1 MKRTVTNKE
10 RYAALCAQEAS
21 ICVYDQPW
29 WMDAVC
35 GAKNWDVLLYEKNG
49 NILGT
54 LPYYVREKLGLRYIT
69 QPPFTQHNGPWIKYP
84 PQQTESK
91 RISYEREVLDGLME
105 QVERLGVCHYQQ
117 QFSPKLTNWLPL
129 YWRGYQQT
137 TRYTYRLPDIHDPEA
152 LFAAFQHNKRKNINK
167 ALKQD
172 FQIGFDLSA
181 EEFYAHH
188 KASLAKQGQPISY
201 SFDLF
206 QKMYQAAYQNNGG
219 RTIWLRDGDGTLLCA
234 LFNLWDKQWGYDL
247 ISAIDPATRSTG
259 APDLLVYRMI
269 EFLSGKVPGYD
280 FEGSM
285 IEGVEE
291 SFRHFGATQ
300 TPYFSIHKTYT
311 QNPLLRAVIAGKLR

>member
-35 GAKNWDVLLYEKNG
+35 GADNWDVLLYEKNG

-54 LPYYVREKLGLRYIT
+54 LPYYVKIRYGLKYIT

-91 RISYEREVLDGLME
+91 RISHEREVLDGLME

-152 LFAAFQHNKRKNINK
+152 LLPAVNSDKRRNIRNAQNAGLQFK
-167 ALKQD
+167 
-172 FQIGFDLSA
+172 FDLSA
-181 EEFYAHH
+181 ATFYQFH
-188 KASLAKQGQPISY
+188 KDCLQKQGKEISY

-206 QKMYQAAYQNNGG
+206 QRMYDAAYQHHGG
-219 RTIWLRDGDGTLLCA
+219 RAAYITDAEDRILCA
-234 LFNLWDKQWGYDL
+234 IFAPKDHLWAYHL
-247 ISAIDPATRSTG
+247 ITALDPDVRKTG
-259 APDLLVYRMI
+259 ALDFLVY
-269 EFLSGKVPGYD
+269 ELWKYFSDKVSGYD

-291 SFRHFGATQ
+291 SYRRFGATQ

-311 QNPLLRAVIAGKLR
+311 KNPLLRAVIAGKLR

>member
-35 GAKNWDVLLYEKNG
+35 GAENWNVLLYEKNG

-54 LPYYVREKLGLRYIT
+54 LPYYVKSRCGLKYIT

-84 PQQTESK
+84 PQQAEAK

-172 FQIGFDLSA
+172 FQIGFDLPA

-188 KASLAKQGQPISY
+188 KASLATQGQEISY
-201 SFDLF
+201 SLEQF
-206 QKMYQAAYQNNGG
+206 QRMYQAAYQNQGG
-219 RTIWLRDGDGTLLCA
+219 CTIWLRDKDGALLCA
-234 LFNLWDKQWGYDL
+234 LFNLWDQQWGYDL
-247 ISAIDPATRSTG
+247 ISAIDPTTRSTG

-269 EFLSGKVPGYD
+269 EFLSDKVSGYD

-300 TPYFSIHKTYT
+300 TPYFTIQKTYT
-311 QNPLLRAVIAGKLR
+311 KNPLLRAVIAGKLQ